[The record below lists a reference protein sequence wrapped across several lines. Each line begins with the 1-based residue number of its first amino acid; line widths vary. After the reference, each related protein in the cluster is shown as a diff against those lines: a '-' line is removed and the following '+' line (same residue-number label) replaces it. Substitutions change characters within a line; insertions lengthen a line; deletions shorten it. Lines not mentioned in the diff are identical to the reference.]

1 MRTKKGWKIET
12 VINYSFSFPLLS
24 TGFGKMPITTPF
36 EVRNHTQHE
45 FGKVAYEVVQHSFKM
60 HAKLGRIF
68 QESVFRS
75 TLNQILGSRSVEEF
89 EIRLTHKEFD
99 KRIYID
105 LLVDHGCPFEL
116 KATESLADAHQCQ
129 LIQYLMLTGLT
140 HGKLINFGMDCVDHR
155 FVNCHETLEQRRKFQ
170 VERVDWLSSAY
181 TDRLEHI
188 TVDLVQDWGTGLSRS
203 LYKESLI
210 ALLGGEDQ
218 CRGFTHTKWKSAQT
232 GRQSVYL
239 IAPFISFEI
248 TCIRQDLDH
257 YLSHLRRFLNN
268 TDLESILWVNIVSG
282 CLRFQKI
289 TKD

>member
-1 MRTKKGWKIET
+1 M
-12 VINYSFSFPLLS
+12 
-24 TGFGKMPITTPF
+24 
-36 EVRNHTQHE
+36 
-45 FGKVAYEVVQHSFKM
+45 
-60 HAKLGRIF
+60 
-68 QESVFRS
+68 
-75 TLNQILGSRSVEEF
+75 
-89 EIRLTHKEFD
+89 
-99 KRIYID
+99 ID

-210 ALLGGEDQ
+210 ALLGGGGPMSRIHSYKMEKCTNGAAIGVP
-218 CRGFTHTKWKSAQT
+218 CRAFYLV
-232 GRQSVYL
+232 RDNVYQ
-239 IAPFISFEI
+239 ARS
-248 TCIRQDLDH
+248 
-257 YLSHLRRFLNN
+257 
-268 TDLESILWVNIVSG
+268 
-282 CLRFQKI
+282 
-289 TKD
+289 

>member
-1 MRTKKGWKIET
+1 M
-12 VINYSFSFPLLS
+12 
-24 TGFGKMPITTPF
+24 
-36 EVRNHTQHE
+36 
-45 FGKVAYEVVQHSFKM
+45 
-60 HAKLGRIF
+60 
-68 QESVFRS
+68 
-75 TLNQILGSRSVEEF
+75 
-89 EIRLTHKEFD
+89 
-99 KRIYID
+99 ID

-239 IAPFISFEI
+239 VAPFISFEI

-289 TKD
+289 TKE